1 MEPKSL
7 AVCFNEEDMLII
19 RQFDLFA
26 KSRVVFRMCS
36 LP

>member
-1 MEPKSL
+1 MEPEPL
-7 AVCFNEEDMLII
+7 AVCFNEEDMLTI
-19 RQFDLFA
+19 RQLDLFT